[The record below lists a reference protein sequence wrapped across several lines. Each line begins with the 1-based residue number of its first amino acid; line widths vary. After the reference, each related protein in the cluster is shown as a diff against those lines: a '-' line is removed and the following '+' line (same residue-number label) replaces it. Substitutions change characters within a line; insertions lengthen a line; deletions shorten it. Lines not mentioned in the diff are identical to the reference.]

1 MRAADALGAR
11 AISQAYCHGL
21 LAYIG
26 EAAGLSTTVQPIYFI
41 AAFGWHGTLDQ
52 GQESQMLDSCHTI
65 SDLRERARRKLPDQ
79 LFQFL
84 DGGAESELT
93 SQRNTLAFDEVK
105 LLSRCLVDVANVN
118 TSTRI
123 LGQDVQWPVFCSP
136 TGASRLFHPDGE
148 IAVARA
154 AASAG
159 TLYSLAIGSTY
170 SLDAVAAAS
179 AGPKMFQV
187 YLYTDR
193 EITRELIKRSKQAGY
208 AALCLTVDVPAM
220 GKRERDL
227 RSGFGMPPKWTV
239 RNLIDYALS
248 PAWVFGQARKGPL
261 GLAHFLDSNGKPE
274 RGRTRQLD
282 AAASWK
288 DVRDIA
294 DLWGG
299 PIAIKGVMS
308 AEDAARAA
316 DAGATAV
323 IVSNHGGRQF
333 DGGAATIEALPQIVR
348 AVGDRVEVILDGGV
362 RRGMHVLKAL
372 SYGAKACSIGRP
384 YLYGLAAGGERGVAR
399 ALSILRSE
407 LKLAMQ
413 LAGCPDIASIS
424 SARLALPK

>member
-1 MRAADALGAR
+1 
-11 AISQAYCHGL
+11 
-21 LAYIG
+21 
-26 EAAGLSTTVQPIYFI
+26 
-41 AAFGWHGTLDQ
+41 
-52 GQESQMLDSCHTI
+52 MLDRCHSI
-65 SDLRERARRKLPDQ
+65 SDLRECARRRLPDQ

-93 SQRNTLAFDEVK
+93 AQRNTLAFDDVK
-105 LLSRCLVDVANVN
+105 LLPRCLVDVAQVN

-123 LGQDVQWPVFCSP
+123 LGQAVHWPVLCSP

-148 IAVARA
+148 LAVARA
-154 AASAG
+154 AQRAG
-159 TLYSLAIGSTY
+159 TLFSLAIGSTY
-170 SLDAVAAAS
+170 SLDAVAAANS
-179 AGPKMFQV
+179 GPKMFQV

-193 EITRELIKRSKQAGY
+193 DITRELIRRSKQAGY

-227 RSGFGMPPKWTV
+227 RSGFGMPPKWTPRTV
-239 RNLIDYALS
+239 LDYAMS
-248 PAWVFGQARKGPL
+248 PRWVFGQVRKGPL
-261 GLAHFLDSNGKPE
+261 GLAHFLDANGKPE
-274 RGRTRQLD
+274 RGRSRQLD
-282 AAASWK
+282 SSASWK
-288 DVRDIA
+288 DVREIV

-308 AEDAARAA
+308 AQDAVLAA

-333 DGGAATIEALPQIVR
+333 DGGAATIEALPQIVQ

-384 YLYGLAAGGERGVAR
+384 YLYGLAAGGERGVAK
-399 ALSILRSE
+399 ALSILQSE
-407 LKLAMQ
+407 LRLAMQ
-413 LAGCPDIASIS
+413 LAGCPDIASIRAAS
-424 SARLALPK
+424 LALPRLAC